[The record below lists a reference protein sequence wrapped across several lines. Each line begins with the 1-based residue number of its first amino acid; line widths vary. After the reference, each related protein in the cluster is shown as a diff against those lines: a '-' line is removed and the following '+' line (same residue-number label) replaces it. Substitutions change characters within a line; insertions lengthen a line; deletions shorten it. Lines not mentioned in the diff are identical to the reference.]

1 MTTQDN
7 IFPNNPN
14 VWTSDLDGFLNSPVY
29 QDDLIEKFL
38 NQEVFFDR
46 SQGHEGDD
54 VNELTNAHTLEP
66 ASAMLEERET
76 QG

>member
-14 VWTSDLDGFLNSPVY
+14 VWTSDLNGFLNSLIY
-29 QDDLIEKFL
+29 EDDPIEKFL
-38 NQEVFFDR
+38 NQEVFFDPNH
-46 SQGHEGDD
+46 GNEVDTA
-54 VNELTNAHTLEP
+54 NELTNAHMLEP
-66 ASAMLEERET
+66 VSAMHEDRET